1 MYTYKGKMLFYN
13 NVFFGE
19 LLGQMMKKWKKRDKN
34 EFLCLGYSSLRQAMF
49 KQAVRT

>member
-19 LLGQMMKKWKKRDKN
+19 LLGQMMKKWKKEIKMGSSVWVTVHSDKQCSN
-34 EFLCLGYSSLRQAMF
+34 RL
-49 KQAVRT
+49 